1 MKVKIKKQGK
11 RVTYNTIDSWDDVTL
26 ETWVKLLT
34 ADTESKTKEAEEM
47 IVALSDIP
55 VKLVKELSLR
65 DVAVIFGKLAE
76 IQGGQSVELKRVME
90 INGIDYG
97 FHPDLSEITLG
108 EYADI
113 ESFIKEGLE
122 KNMPEIM
129 AILFR
134 PVLERKDNAY
144 TIEAYDGDIT
154 MRTEAMKKM
163 SASQVQAALFFF
175 SNLGR
180 ELSLIMELYSMELKQ
195 EMMTEAQTKILLSV
209 GDGLE

>member
-90 INGIDYG
+90 IDGIDYG

-134 PVLERKDNAY
+134 PVLEKKDNAY
-144 TIEAYDGDIT
+144 TIEAYDGDII

>member
-1 MKVKIKKQGK
+1 
-11 RVTYNTIDSWDDVTL
+11 
-26 ETWVKLLT
+26 
-34 ADTESKTKEAEEM
+34 
-47 IVALSDIP
+47 
-55 VKLVKELSLR
+55 
-65 DVAVIFGKLAE
+65 
-76 IQGGQSVELKRVME
+76 ME
-90 INGIDYG
+90 IDGIDYG

-134 PVLERKDNAY
+134 PVLEKKDNAY
-144 TIEAYDGDIT
+144 TIEAYDGDII

-163 SASQVQAALFFF
+163 SASQVQGALFFF
-175 SNLGR
+175 SNLGK
-180 ELSLIMELYSMELKQ
+180 ELSLIMALYSMELKQ

>member
-11 RVTYNTIDSWDDVTL
+11 KKTYNTIESWDDVTL
-26 ETWVKLLT
+26 ERWVKLLT
-34 ADTESKTKEAEEM
+34 ADTESKTKEAEET
-47 IVALSDIP
+47 IVALSDMP
-55 VKLVKELSLR
+55 LKLVKELSLR

-76 IQGGQSVELKRVME
+76 IQGGESVELKRVME
-90 INGIDYG
+90 IDGVDYG

-113 ESFIKEGLE
+113 ESFVKEGLE

-134 PVLERKDNAY
+134 PVLKKKDNAY
-144 TIEAYDGDIT
+144 TIEAYDGNIT
-154 MRTEAMKKM
+154 MRKEVMKKM

-175 SNLGR
+175 SNLGK

-195 EMMTEAQTKILLSV
+195 EMLKEVQTKILQSV
-209 GDGLE
+209 GDGSE